1 MRTTIIPSVCEVL
14 ARNYSYRNPE
24 CYIFERGNEYIPVE
38 GEVLPNEPE
47 RLGFGFYDTE
57 TKADF
62 YDIKGVVEGLLSK
75 LGAQKVEF
83 ERLLLNV
90 ALTSSMLSTRAELL
104 SLK

>member
-1 MRTTIIPSVCEVL
+1 MKCLQETT
-14 ARNYSYRNPE
+14 ARNPE

-62 YDIKGVVEGLLSK
+62 SRVLSRVCSLSLAHRK
-75 LGAQKVEF
+75 LNLK
-83 ERLLLNV
+83 RLLLNV
-90 ALTSSMLSTRAELL
+90 ALTSSMLSTREELL
-104 SLK
+104 LLK